1 MTVTAAS
8 RPGPAGAP
16 PPRARHVS
24 AFRLLAAAGGIA
36 AATVAAH
43 EVAAAALAASARA
56 VLDRAGIT
64 HGSVAADPVS
74 GRLVLSGLGWTG
86 LDGTRISIGKV
97 ALNTGA
103 ALVTPAQASDALRF
117 EALKVTTADGSW
129 TIPRLDV
136 VGAAMGRADVLA
148 AFDASS
154 KVPLAQRLA
163 KLTAAAVVMPEVIA
177 TQTQAGTATAMQYR
191 DVRLSDLKA
200 GVVAQLVAAGGTFES
215 RTGSPGGDML
225 RGTFGPVAATRI
237 DMVQIARLYTEA
249 AKAGEPIRPVYGTVA
264 VETVAARG
272 MDGAEVTIARMQAR
286 DFGARPGSQT
296 WSEIAATLARN
307 KEQDLSKMEPGE
319 RARFVTALTDLLGS
333 FEFGQTEVLGMR
345 IVTPKTRS
353 ADIARIAIEGA
364 AMGRP
369 ASVRVEGFAVDGD
382 EARVRIGAIVHTGWS
397 MKPTLDGLRE
407 TYGTATPPQSGQN
420 ARNRNARRSGDVD
433 PRKFIPQLGSL
444 AIRDVEIE
452 IPEKGKDGRTR
463 MTLKAFEIE
472 TADQLAGVPT
482 ILKIA
487 IDRLAMPIPSDSQES
502 GFKDLLSLGY
512 RNIDLSGAIEARWSE
527 SSSDVTIGQVTLD
540 GAGMGSAVVRGVIGN
555 VPRAMFT
562 ADSAALQVMML
573 GVTVKQAALAIEDR
587 GLAEKVLA
595 REATKQDKSPAQLR
609 REIGSIAAIGIPA
622 WLGNSPGAK
631 TIANAVARFIA
642 TPGRLA
648 IGARSRDP
656 GGLGLMDFVSIS
668 GNPAALLDKV
678 EITATAE

>member
-8 RPGPAGAP
+8 RPGPADAP

-64 HGSVAADPVS
+64 HGSVAADPAS
-74 GRLVLSGLGWTG
+74 GRLVLTGLGWTG
-86 LDGTRISIGKV
+86 RDGTRISIGKV

-103 ALVTPAQASDALRF
+103 IMASTAQAADALRF

-136 VGAAMGRADVLA
+136 AGAAMDREDVLA

-154 KVPLAQRLA
+154 TVPIAQRLA
-163 KLTAAAVVMPEVIA
+163 RLTAASLVMPEVIA
-177 TQTQAGTATAMQYR
+177 TQTKAGTATAMQYR
-191 DVRLSDLKA
+191 DLRLNGLDA
-200 GVVAQLVAAGGTFES
+200 GVVAQLTATGGTFES
-215 RTGSPGGDML
+215 RSGSPGGEVL
-225 RGTFGPVAATRI
+225 RGTFGMVAASRI
-237 DMVQIARLYTEA
+237 DMVQIARLYTETA
-249 AKAGEPIRPVYGTVA
+249 RGTEPIKPVYGSIAVDSVVA
-264 VETVAARG
+264 KG
-272 MDGAEVTIARMQAR
+272 KDGAEVTVARIQAR

-296 WSEIAATLARN
+296 WSEMSAALALQ
-307 KEQDLSKMEPGE
+307 KGQDPSKLEPAE
-319 RARFVTALTDLLGS
+319 RARFVAALTDLLES
-333 FEFGQTEVLGMR
+333 FEIGQAEVLGMR
-345 IVTPKTRS
+345 VVNPDKDKKGS
-353 ADIARIAIEGA
+353 ADIARIAFDGA

-369 ASVRVEGFAVDGD
+369 ASVRVEGFSVDGD
-382 EARVRIGAIVHTGWS
+382 EARVRIGSIVHSGWS
-397 MKPTLDGLRE
+397 MKPTLDAMRE
-407 TYGTATPPQSGQN
+407 IYGSADPQQGGQGRSATRP
-420 ARNRNARRSGDVD
+420 GDVD
-433 PRKFIPQLGSL
+433 PRRFIPQLGSF
-444 AIRDVEIE
+444 AMRDVDID
-452 IPEKGKDGRTR
+452 IPHKGKDSRTR

-482 ILKIA
+482 ILKLA
-487 IDRLAMPIPSDSQES
+487 IDRLAMPIPQDTKES

-512 RNIDLSGAIEARWSE
+512 RSIDLSAALEARWSE

-562 ADSAALQVMML
+562 ADPAAVQIMML
-573 GVTVKQAALAIEDR
+573 GLTVKQAALAIEDR
-587 GLAEKVLA
+587 GLAEKILA
-595 REATKQDKSPAQLR
+595 REAAKQNKSPAQLR
-609 REIGSIAAIGIPA
+609 REIGSIAALGIPA

-648 IGARSRDP
+648 LGARSREP
-656 GGLGLMDFVSIS
+656 GGLGLMDFVTAS
-668 GNPAALLDKV
+668 GNPSALLDKV

>member
-1 MTVTAAS
+1 
-8 RPGPAGAP
+8 
-16 PPRARHVS
+16 VS

-86 LDGTRISIGKV
+86 RDGTRISIGKV

-103 ALVTPAQASDALRF
+103 ALVSPAQASDALRF
-117 EALKVTTADGSW
+117 EALKVTTADASW

-136 VGAAMGRADVLA
+136 VGAAMGRDDVLA

-154 KVPLAQRLA
+154 TVPLAQRLA
-163 KLTAAAVVMPEVIA
+163 KLTASAMVMPEVIA

-191 DVRLSDLKA
+191 DVRVSDLKA
-200 GVVAQLVAAGGTFES
+200 GVVAQLIAAGGTFES
-215 RTGSPGGDML
+215 RSGSPGGDML

-237 DMVQIARLYTEA
+237 DMVQMARLYTET
-249 AKAGEPIRPVYGTVA
+249 AKDGEPISPIYGSAA
-264 VETVAARG
+264 VESVVAKG
-272 MDGAEVTIARMQAR
+272 KDGAEVMIARLQAR

-296 WSEIAATLARN
+296 WSEISAMLARN

-319 RARFVTALTDLLGS
+319 RARFVNALTDLLGA
-333 FEFGQTEVLGMR
+333 FEIGQTEVLGMR

-353 ADIARIAIEGA
+353 AEIARIAIEGA

-369 ASVRVEGFAVDGD
+369 ASVRIEGFAVDGD
-382 EARVRIGAIVHTGWS
+382 EARVRIGAIVHSGWS
-397 MKPTLDGLRE
+397 MKPMLDGLRE
-407 TYGTATPPQSGQN
+407 TYGTATPPQDGQN
-420 ARNRNARRSGDVD
+420 ARNRTAKRSGDVD
-433 PRKFIPQLGSL
+433 PRKLIPQLGSFAMRDL
-444 AIRDVEIE
+444 EIDIR
-452 IPEKGKDGRTR
+452 EKGNGGPSR

-487 IDRLAMPIPSDSQES
+487 IDRLAMPIPADSQES

-512 RNIDLSGAIEARWSE
+512 RTIDLSGAIEARWSE
-527 SSSDVTIGQVTLD
+527 SSSDVTIGQVSLD

-562 ADSAALQVMML
+562 ADSAALQIMLL

-587 GLAEKVLA
+587 GLAEKILA
-595 REATKQDKSPAQLR
+595 REAVSQGKSPEQLR
-609 REIGSIAAIGIPA
+609 SEIGSVAAIGIPA
-622 WLGNSPGAK
+622 LLGTSPGA
-631 TIANAVARFIA
+631 TSIANAVSRFIA

-648 IGARSRDP
+648 IGARSRSP
-656 GGLGLMDFVSIS
+656 GGLGLMDFVAIS